1 MKLITQRALPSPC
14 PIPGR
19 ESRTTRIGLVQ
30 TRWFESAATH
40 REQLREGVTAC
51 AGAGAN
57 VVFLPELTLSRY
69 PADTRP
75 DGPADATA
83 EDLESGPS
91 LALARE
97 LARECDV
104 HVQIS
109 LFERSG
115 AEDQRGLNTSAIVA
129 PTGECVG
136 RTRKL
141 HIPVTEGYFEDHY
154 FAEGPADDPYPV
166 HTLTLD
172 GQDLKVGNP
181 TCWDEW
187 FPEVAR
193 CYALR
198 GADVLCY
205 PTAIGSEPD
214 HPEFDTAPLLRRVV
228 TGHAAANG
236 LFIALPNRYGSE
248 GLITFYG
255 ASCLIDPFGRV
266 LVEAPRDKAAALVA
280 EVDLGQRDDWLTL
293 FPFFATRRPDTYGAL
308 TEPKANPRQAD
319 GTAELG
325 GIPGIKP

>member
-1 MKLITQRALPSPC
+1 MKVISSAVLPSPC

-19 ESRTTRIGLVQ
+19 EPRNTVIGLVQ
-30 TRWFESAATH
+30 TRWYEAADAH
-40 REQLREGVTAC
+40 AEQLREGVSAC

-75 DGPADATA
+75 EGPADATA
-83 EDLESGPS
+83 EDIESGPC

-97 LARECDV
+97 LARDCDV

-115 AEDQRGLNTSAIVA
+115 AADQRGFNTSIIVA
-129 PTGECVG
+129 PNGECVG

-154 FAEGPADDPYPV
+154 FTEGPADDPYPV
-166 HTLTLD
+166 HSLELD
-172 GQDLKVGNP
+172 GVDLKVGNP

-193 CYALR
+193 CYALA

-205 PTAIGSEPD
+205 P
-214 HPEFDTAPLLRRVV
+214 
-228 TGHAAANG
+228 
-236 LFIALPNRYGSE
+236 LP
-248 GLITFYG
+248 
-255 ASCLIDPFGRV
+255 
-266 LVEAPRDKAAALVA
+266 
-280 EVDLGQRDDWLTL
+280 
-293 FPFFATRRPDTYGAL
+293 
-308 TEPKANPRQAD
+308 
-319 GTAELG
+319 
-325 GIPGIKP
+325 